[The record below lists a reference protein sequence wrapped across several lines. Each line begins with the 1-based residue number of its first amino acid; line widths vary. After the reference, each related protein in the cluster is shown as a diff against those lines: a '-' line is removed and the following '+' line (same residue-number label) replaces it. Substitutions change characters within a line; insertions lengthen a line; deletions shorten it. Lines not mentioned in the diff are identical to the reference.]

1 VENKACRYDIGHF
14 RTTPI
19 QQKKLSLSQGGI
31 MHSRE
36 LFPLLLL
43 SGIFCACLVAAAVLA
58 AKIVRIGAVYV
69 PAGVF
74 AYCITFVCAD
84 VISEIWGRRH
94 ANMVVLAG
102 FIGLGLTFLLVQLAL
117 WWPAA
122 PFWHQEEAFRG
133 TLGMTPRIITASLVA
148 YVFSQFHDVWL
159 YTLLKDRMRG
169 RHLWL
174 RNNLA
179 TILSQLIDTMVFI
192 TIAFY
197 GVMPLWPLIIGQWSV
212 KVIIALCDTP
222 LVYAAV
228 WCVRRYMA
236 VEDSRAP
243 DPPR

>member
-1 VENKACRYDIGHF
+1 
-14 RTTPI
+14 
-19 QQKKLSLSQGGI
+19 

-36 LFPLLLL
+36 LFSLLLL

-58 AKIVRIGAVYV
+58 AKVVSIGGIVSV

-74 AYCITFVCAD
+74 AYCLTFLCVG

-102 FIGLGLTFLLVQLAL
+102 FIGLGLTFLLIQLAL

-122 PFWHQEEAFRG
+122 SFWHQEDAFRG
-133 TLGMTPRIITASLVA
+133 ALGMAPRIIVASLAA
-148 YVFSQFHDVWL
+148 YALSQFHDVWL
-159 YTLLKDRMRG
+159 YNLLKDRMRG

-179 TILSQLIDTMVFI
+179 TMLSQLIDSVVFI

-197 GVMPLWPLIIGQWSV
+197 GIMPVWPLIVGQWAV
-212 KVIIALCDTP
+212 KVVLALCDTP

-228 WCVRRYMA
+228 WCIRRYMA
-236 VEDSRAP
+236 VKETC
-243 DPPR
+243 

>member
-1 VENKACRYDIGHF
+1 MSH
-14 RTTPI
+14 
-19 QQKKLSLSQGGI
+19 
-31 MHSRE
+31 RE

-58 AKIVRIGAVYV
+58 AKIVGIGPVSV

-84 VISEIWGRRH
+84 VISEVWGRRC
-94 ANMVVLAG
+94 ANMVVLTG
-102 FIGLGLTFLLVQLAL
+102 FIGLGLTFLLIRLAL
-117 WWPAA
+117 WSPAA
-122 PFWHQEEAFRG
+122 SFWAGEEAFQHV
-133 TLGMTPRIITASLVA
+133 LGMTPRIIVASLAA

-174 RNNLA
+174 RNNAA
-179 TILSQLIDTMVFI
+179 TLLSQLIDTVMFI

-197 GVMPLWPLIIGQWSV
+197 GVLPLWPLIAGQWLV
-212 KVIIALCDTP
+212 KAMLALCGTP

-228 WCVRRYMA
+228 WCVRRYL
-236 VEDSRAP
+236 VVKETC
-243 DPPR
+243 